1 MFPISFSSSFIHEKT
16 GFQHLFRLEADSQT
30 DGPSR
35 PILSKAI
42 PVDQAKAR
50 GDDILSADI
59 ELETGAEPRHA
70 IPGVSACRAA
80 DRKGQGCHLWD
91 KAVLPQG

>member
-30 DGPSR
+30 DR
-35 PILSKAI
+35 PPRHILSKAI
-42 PVDQAKAR
+42 PVDQTKAR

-59 ELETGAEPRHA
+59 ELETGAELRHA
-70 IPGVSACRAA
+70 IPGVPTYRAA
-80 DRKGQGCHLWD
+80 DRKGRGCHLWD
-91 KAVLPQG
+91 KAVLHQG

>member
-30 DGPSR
+30 DGPPR
-35 PILSKAI
+35 HILSKAI
-42 PVDQAKAR
+42 PADQTKAR
-50 GDDILSADI
+50 GADI
-59 ELETGAEPRHA
+59 ELETGAELRHA

-80 DRKGQGCHLWD
+80 DRKGRGCHLWD